1 MANSLGAAGGADSTL
16 AKKKVMTQA
25 EGRLADLAAMSGKKK
40 ALTPKEI
47 DSIATSAG
55 SFDRKTWVGAV
66 KSAGYTTKTGN

>member
-40 ALTPKEI
+40 ALSQSEI
-47 DSIATSAG
+47 DSAAG
-55 SFDRKTWVGAV
+55 KLDRKTWVGAV